1 MDELL
6 AHEMLG
12 NGPSV
17 VLLHGFCENRT
28 MWRHIVP
35 DLATH
40 YQVLT
45 IDLGGFGESTHLLPQ
60 PASVAALAQQ
70 VAQLLHHLQIS
81 QTIVIGHSL
90 GGYVALA
97 LAKINQALC
106 QGIGLVHSSAAADS
120 KARKNMRDRVIEI
133 VQTRGVNV
141 FAQQFVPALF
151 LPERHQ
157 ELKDAITEAQQMALQ
172 TPKASVI
179 EITKAMRDRPDHT
192 ELLAALECPILFLIG
207 KQDQAV
213 TFPQYLP
220 QITQPKDAVIH
231 ILDQTAHM
239 GIWERPLQTRHI
251 LYNFVEY
258 CIQTSPK
265 II

>member
-1 MDELL
+1 MDKLL
-6 AHEMLG
+6 AYEISG
-12 NGPSV
+12 TGPSV

-35 DLATH
+35 HLASH

-45 IDLGGFGESTHLLPQ
+45 IDLGGFGESAHLLPKS
-60 PASVAALAQQ
+60 ASVAALAQQ
-70 VAQLLHHLQIS
+70 VQQLLHHLHIS
-81 QTIVIGHSL
+81 KTIVLGHSL

-97 LAKINQALC
+97 LAQINPLLC
-106 QGIGLVHSSAAADS
+106 QGIGLIHSSAAADS
-120 KARKNMRDRVIEI
+120 KARKNMRNRVIEI
-133 VQTRGVNV
+133 VQARGVKV
-141 FAQQFVPALF
+141 FAQQFVPSLF

-157 ELKDAITEAQQMALQ
+157 TLKVAIKEAQQMALQ

-179 EITKAMRDRPDHT
+179 EITKAMRDRPDQIQ
-192 ELLAALECPILFLIG
+192 LLGTLECPILFLIG
-207 KQDQAV
+207 KQDQAI
-213 TFPQYLP
+213 TFNQYLP
-220 QITQPKDAVIH
+220 QITQPQDAVIH

-239 GIWERPLQTRHI
+239 GIWERPLQTQYI

-258 CIQTSPK
+258 CTQTSQ